1 MSELFHTIYAI
12 ENRISGRVYVGR
24 TYYAG
29 KDRFKAHYLN
39 PKTELGREMRALGKH
54 NFKIKV
60 LAEVPKRDAGGMERL
75 FIHLLEAN
83 DPQFGYNSPKVYPV
97 PQ

>member
-1 MSELFHTIYAI
+1 MSAEELFHTIYAI
-12 ENRISGRVYVGR
+12 ENKISGRVYVGR

-29 KDRFKAHYLN
+29 KDRFRAHYLN

-60 LAEVPKRDAGGMERL
+60 LAEVKKARCWRHGTAIYSFARSE
-75 FIHLLEAN
+75 
-83 DPQFGYNSPKVYPV
+83 
-97 PQ
+97 